1 MDYHEFEGIL
11 GYIINETLTLS
22 QNKIK
27 KGKAGLER
35 GLSGQ
40 ESGLDGQFPAPTCWS
55 PTVTSVPQ
63 HPTRTGV

>member
-27 KGKAGLER
+27 DQARLESR
-35 GLSGQ
+35 LSGQ
-40 ESGLDGQFPAPTCWS
+40 EYGLDVQFPALACWS

-63 HPTRTGV
+63 HPTHTGV